1 MNGRILLNVT
11 PTEEGLLAQYEQL
24 RRERPKIFVG
34 DEVQRWLETHN
45 LSQVEKAAGYVVQT
59 LTFLRENHPKD
70 QILNSERAEIALR
83 AEVVKWAP
91 RFAKLWEGR
100 AHFTIFVDAELD
112 YASYLGLATHD
123 GDNGERPASV
133 IFTDAQKAID
143 EGALTLLA
151 SVGEKGKELSDGIRE
166 RIKHRDEICDRYFD
180 RRGVEKAKR
189 HTDWEFVA
197 DTNAIRRFLSIVPLQ
212 AIHDADV
219 KKVGEEY
226 FKEYPLEDTHP
237 LVYIKEERDTF
248 LAETG
253 IKEEEFKPLLWDLW
267 QSGAYETWT
276 PNVQVPRWA
285 KWLMVALWTDVV
297 APQIEREIAREKENT
312 LVPSGLITTLRDGRR
327 DGGLILGPFG
337 PWGEGG
343 TPTIAVI
350 PQKGISLFLSFDAD
364 VVQQGSKGTVSL
376 RQAINGYQMRVLLAS
391 YTAWLDE
398 GRDPGGKFIFDENIF
413 LGDYLGLKHIDR
425 SDQKGLRF
433 SSTTRKALRS
443 AFDALRGIQVKS
455 FGDIEASEP
464 EPLIQQY
471 HQKSTGKHLWYR
483 HAPLLIDAVHEHY
496 TQFPRAVLRQEANDA
511 ALSIGMASFVR
522 EKALVLMDHNG
533 THEAPLSYWLEKAGE
548 DPTEGKRKLGN
559 AYFQKA
565 SDRLKRAI
573 QEGEIGSFSGAGDR
587 ATSVLTFAA
596 DPKLL
601 FAYEPLKKARGKRI
615 KAARIGEAIA
625 IANSKKAKG

>member
-1 MNGRILLNVT
+1 MRGVEVSALAQPSTSFHFLSMKFGA
-11 PTEEGLLAQYEQL
+11 PGSEGLAYELALECLKEFIDKDDLIASQAGAREALTDEIIL
-24 RRERPKIFVG
+24 RFPVLYKKAVPPLQARLDKREGK
-34 DEVQRWLETHN
+34 
-45 LSQVEKAAGYVVQT
+45 GY
-59 LTFLRENHPKD
+59 FE
-70 QILNSERAEIALR
+70 
-83 AEVVKWAP
+83 
-91 RFAKLWEGR
+91 
-100 AHFTIFVDAELD
+100 
-112 YASYLGLATHD
+112 
-123 GDNGERPASV
+123 
-133 IFTDAQKAID
+133 
-143 EGALTLLA
+143 ALTLLNDRFFELQGDLLA
-151 SVGEKGKELSDGIRE
+151 IDALFADHVEAFGSAGQRCAKEVRE
-166 RIKHRDEICDRYFD
+166 GSRFT
-180 RRGVEKAKR
+180 EKAQSSIEIRAWSKR
-189 HTDWEFVA
+189 FQEFRA
-197 DTNAIRRFLSIVPLQ
+197 SPEGMKLERDSKATMDGLSMGVS
-212 AIHDADV
+212 
-219 KKVGEEY
+219 GEDLS
-226 FKEYPLEDTHP
+226 K
-237 LVYIKEERDTF
+237 YISLDEERHNGLTQRY
-248 LAETG
+248 LAVVGDPPEPHDLFSHWLGKGEDGRKRNHLST
-253 IKEEEFKPLLWDLW
+253 INIWFAQVLWADIVRPSLKER
-267 QSGAYETWT
+267 S
-276 PNVQVPRWA
+276 R
-285 KWLMVALWTDVV
+285 
-297 APQIEREIAREKENT
+297 ENT
-312 LVPSGLITTLRDGRR
+312 LVPSGLITTMRDGRR
-327 DGGLILGPFG
+327 DGGLIIGPFG

-350 PQKGISLFLSFDAD
+350 PQKGISLFLSVDAD
-364 VVQQGSKGTVSL
+364 VVQKGSKGTVSL

-398 GRDPGGKFIFDENIF
+398 GRDASGKFIFDENIF
-413 LGDYLGLKHIDR
+413 LGEYLGLKHIDR
-425 SDQKGLRF
+425 TDQKGLRF
-433 SSTTRKALRS
+433 SSTTRKALRD

-483 HAPLLIDAVHEHY
+483 HAPMLIDAVHEHY

-511 ALSIGMASFVR
+511 ALSFGMASFVR

-587 ATSVLTFAA
+587 AASVLTFVA

-615 KAARIGEAIA
+615 KAARYGEAIA